1 MRRFHLPKS
10 IFMRFTLTFVL
21 VGLLP
26 LTLFTGF
33 TISRF
38 SRSTENNIVQSTQQM
53 VALVANNLNA
63 RLEDIAHQTASMYL
77 YDSASYGTLRSIL
90 ARGATTESATSY
102 YGMRDFTKTM
112 LDANVSLRNAIFW
125 DSMHD
130 AAYSAS
136 LPQTKQID
144 TSYAWEAVD
153 YIQAAI
159 QNPRQLIISNPHPE
173 DYYFRGT
180 TQVITLCRAYL
191 DLDEMPMREKVLGV
205 LMLDIPYAYLS
216 EALAGYDWNAM
227 GELHIV
233 NSENTSFFSSNSE
246 AIDRHVPLGIVQDVK
261 ADGVTTINGQKVI
274 TSSIPIAGWQIQFA
288 IDQGAL
294 TRQLSTLQ
302 GYTYSMILIA
312 AVASFLLAVWA
323 SRSLSTPI
331 RSLLKQMKRVQ
342 QGDLTAHVEKVG
354 EGELWD
360 VSNGFNHMVMEL
372 NTHVR
377 QSYLAKIQQQEAELN
392 ELKTQIHPHFLY
404 NTLEVIRMTALEN
417 GDRPAAEMTQSLAK
431 QLKYVIGEVQD
442 EVPLHREIEMTRDYI
457 NLIALRYGNIQ
468 IEVHIPTA
476 LLECLVLKLC
486 LQPVVENAVQHGLR
500 PRGGGWI
507 QLSAQRQEDVLT
519 IQVMD
524 DGIGMSKEQLDRV
537 QVLLQNES
545 IGEKTADG
553 WRGIGL
559 KNVHD
564 RIRFS
569 YGEAYGLTVHSQKDV
584 GSVIIIRVP
593 LRGGEAVEAV
603 ARR

>member
-10 IFMRFTLTFVL
+10 IFIRFTLTFVF

-63 RLEDIAHQTASMYL
+63 RLGDIAHQTASMYL

-90 ARGATTESATSY
+90 AGGATADSATSY

-130 AAYSAS
+130 GTYSAS

-246 AIDRHVPLGIVQDVK
+246 VIDRHAPLGIVQDVK
-261 ADGVTTINGQKVI
+261 TDGVTTINGQKVI

-312 AVASFLLAVWA
+312 AVASLLLAVWA

-476 LLECLVLKLC
+476 LMECLVLKLC

-500 PRGGGWI
+500 PRGGGRI

>member
-90 ARGATTESATSY
+90 AGGATADSATSY

-130 AAYSAS
+130 GTYSAS

-246 AIDRHVPLGIVQDVK
+246 VIDRHAPLGIVQDVK
-261 ADGVTTINGQKVI
+261 TDGVTTINGQKVI

-312 AVASFLLAVWA
+312 AVASLLLAVWA

-476 LLECLVLKLC
+476 LMECLVLKLC